1 MFIRKRILV
10 LAGLALLLSAT
21 GASGA
26 PHVHLKYATFDLSAG
41 EPQIPA
47 ELRAHAVSREYAYY
61 IVQFNGPIEPSWK
74 ADLGSLGAEIF
85 DYLPDFAFIVRMTP
99 EAAENVSR
107 LPEVQGVAFYHP
119 AYRLS
124 PGLMSKHGSFKVV
137 IQMFPGESRL
147 PVEAEIRRAGGSVH
161 ASASGPGGEHVEA
174 SLTPQ
179 MVRRIAV
186 QRGVYWIEPRLERR
200 LSNNVARGIMNVP
213 PVWTNIGLFGSGEL
227 VAVCDTGLDTGSLS
241 TISADFAGR
250 IFRTYA
256 LGRKN
261 KWDDPHGHGTHVAGS
276 VLGSGALSGANPAT
290 HNYTSSFA
298 GNAPEAQL
306 VFQSVLD
313 NAGGLGGIP
322 SNLNDLFLPP
332 YSDDGARVHTN
343 SWGAAYAGAY
353 TTDSRNLDMFMWN
366 HKDMTILFSAGNGG
380 VDANADG
387 VVDLDSLDSPGT
399 AKNCITIGANENYRL
414 SGGAQGTY
422 WNYWPD
428 DYPAEPI
435 KSDKVSNNSSGMVA
449 FSSRGPCDDGRIK
462 PDICAPGT
470 NIISC
475 RSHVAGAGTLWGVYN
490 ADYVYCGGTSMS
502 TPLTA
507 GACALV
513 REYYR
518 TTKSHTPSA
527 ALIKATLINGA
538 AELYPGQY
546 GTGSFKEI
554 PTTRPNNVEGWGLVN
569 LAYNLTPTAP
579 RTMEFADN
587 TAGLNTGGS
596 AVYTYPISAS
606 TDPLRITLVWTDY
619 WASVSASPALVN
631 DLDLV
636 VTLPDSSTRRGNGT
650 TDRLNN
656 VEGVDINSP
665 MPGTYTVT
673 ISGYNIPDGPQ
684 AFALVVSGD
693 IGPPPPTAVIDL
705 PAAGTTLFGPV
716 RIKGTASGSAFQEY
730 TLEYGIGESPSSWS
744 PIGVPQTTPVVNGVL
759 GTWDTSALSNGT
771 YTVKLT
777 ARNTEG
783 GVAADTVTVN
793 VLKTSIYQVKNSED
807 GDSVILTGKVVSA
820 GPAQFPGIMYVQE
833 PDRSSGLKVELG
845 STQTDAIIGSIVT
858 VSGTLQ
864 TLAGERTI
872 TNPVVTVTGSGD
884 QPTALS
890 VVNRDVGGSAL
901 NIYTPGVTGGTGLNN
916 VGLLICVWG
925 RVTAVGSDYFYLDD
939 GSNLAGASGY
949 TGLKVITGVLSKPGS
964 DQYAAVVGISS
975 VEVDGSTIRP
985 VVRPRR
991 GSDLTYY

>member
-1 MFIRKRILV
+1 MYIRKNILLWV
-10 LAGLALLLSAT
+10 ALLLLTTNA
-21 GASGA
+21 AGA
-26 PHVHLKYATFDLSAG
+26 PCVHLKYATFDPSAG
-41 EPQIPA
+41 EPEIPA
-47 ELRAHAVSREYAYY
+47 DLRARPAPHDYAYY
-61 IVQFNGPIEPSWK
+61 IVQFQGPIEPSWK
-74 ADLGSLGAEIF
+74 ADLSLLGVEIL
-85 DYLPDFAFIVRMTP
+85 DYIPDFAFIVRTTP
-99 EAAENVSR
+99 ETAQSVSGLAQVR
-107 LPEVQGVAFYHP
+107 EITLYHP

-124 PGLMSKHGSFKVV
+124 RELMGERGPTKVI
-137 IQMFPGESRL
+137 IQLFPGESRL
-147 PVEAEIRRAGGSVH
+147 PIEAEIRRAGGSVH
-161 ASASGPGGEHVEA
+161 AGGSGPAGEHLEA

-179 MVRRIAV
+179 MIRRIAA
-186 QRGVYWIEPRLERR
+186 QRGVYWIEPRLDRK
-200 LSNNVARGIMNVP
+200 LSNNAARGIMSVP
-213 PVWTNIGLFGSGEL
+213 PVWTNIGLFGSGEK

-250 IFRTYA
+250 VFKTYA

-261 KWDDPHGHGTHVAGS
+261 KWNDPNGHGTHVAGS

-322 SNLNDLFLPP
+322 SDLNQLFQSP
-332 YSDDGARVHTN
+332 YNDGARVHTN
-343 SWGAAYAGAY
+343 SWGAPYAGDY
-353 TTDSRNLDMFMWN
+353 TTDSRNLDIFTWN

-380 VDANADG
+380 VDANSNG
-387 VVDLDSLDSPGT
+387 VVDLDSIDSPGT

-422 WNYWPD
+422 GDYWPS

-470 NIISC
+470 NVISC

-490 ADYVYCGGTSMS
+490 ADYVYSGGTSMS

-518 TTKSHTPSA
+518 TTQSHTPSA
-527 ALIKATLINGA
+527 ALVKATLINGA
-538 AELYPGQY
+538 ADLYPGQY

-569 LAYNLTPTAP
+569 LAYNLTPAP
-579 RTMEFADN
+579 PRIMEFVDN

-596 AVYTYPISAS
+596 AVYTYPVSAS

-619 WASVSASPALVN
+619 PASTSASKDLVN

-636 VTLPDSSTRRGNGT
+636 VTLPDGSTRRGNGT

-656 VEGVDINSP
+656 VEGVDIASP
-665 MPGTYTVT
+665 ATGTYTAT
-673 ISGYNIPDGPQ
+673 ISGYNVPYGPQ
-684 AFALVVSGD
+684 PFALVVSGD
-693 IGPPPPTAVIDL
+693 IGTPPPTAVIDL
-705 PAAGTTLFGPV
+705 PAGGTTLFGPIT
-716 RIKGTASGSAFQEY
+716 IKGTASGSAFQNY
-730 TLEYGIGESPSSWS
+730 TLEYGIGASPSSWT
-744 PIGVPQTTPVVNGVL
+744 PIGPSHTTPVVNGVL
-759 GTWDTSALSNGT
+759 GTWDTSNLSNGT

-783 GVAADTVTVN
+783 GVATDTVTVN
-793 VLKTSIYQVKNSED
+793 VLKTSVYQVKSSEN
-807 GDSVILTGKVVSA
+807 GASVTLTGKVVSA
-820 GPAQFPGIMYVQE
+820 GPAEFPGIMYIQE

-845 STQTDAIIGSIVT
+845 AAQTDAIIGSIVT

-864 TLAGERTI
+864 TPAGERTI
-872 TNPVVTVTGSGD
+872 TNPAVTVTGSGD
-884 QPTALS
+884 APSALS

-901 NIYTPGVTGGTGLNN
+901 NLYTPGVTGGIGLNN
-916 VGLLICVWG
+916 IGLLVCVWG
-925 RVTAVGSDYFYLDD
+925 RVTALGSGYFYLDD
-939 GSNLAGASGY
+939 GSALAGGL
-949 TGLKVITGVLSKPGS
+949 GLKIVTGTLAKPGS
-964 DQYAAVVGISS
+964 SQYAVAVGISS
-975 VEVDGSTIRP
+975 VEIDGSTARP
-985 VVRPRR
+985 IVRARR
-991 GSDLTYY
+991 QADLAYY